1 MKKFLVLTLVL
12 GIASLASAAMS
23 FTDDSDV
30 AIGTGISLGID
41 ISTPTEPYSDDY
53 GQYMVSADATVA
65 TVSEGTVLL
74 GNASEDKT
82 VYDDGYGGTVY
93 ATTYYLYPA
102 MANVPLATDG
112 SVSANYGL
120 LGDSGGIAL
129 NGQAVSF
136 SIDALKAGTV
146 TLWESYN
153 GASGTWTAVDT
164 ITIVPEPATM
174 ALLGLGGLL
183 LRRKK

>member
-12 GIASLASAAMS
+12 GIASLATAAMS
-23 FTDDSDV
+23 FTDNSDLNP
-30 AIGTGISLGID
+30 GNGISLGVD
-41 ISTPTEPYSDDY
+41 IAAAGSTEY
-53 GQYMVSADATVA
+53 GLYMVWADSTVA
-65 TVSEGTVLL
+65 TVSAGTVLL
-74 GNASEDKT
+74 GNASSDKT

-102 MANVPLATDG
+102 MTNAGLATDG
-112 SVSANYGL
+112 SISANFGGI
-120 LGDSGGIAL
+120 GDTGGIAL
-129 NGQAVSF
+129 NGQAMTF
-136 SIDALKAGTV
+136 SVDALKAGTI
-146 TLWESYN
+146 TLYESFD
-153 GASGTWTAVDT
+153 GAEGNWSALDT

>member
-12 GIASLASAAMS
+12 GIASLATAALS
-23 FTDDSDV
+23 FTSDSD
-30 AIGTGISLGID
+30 INPGSGISLGID
-41 ISTPTEPYSDDY
+41 IAAADSTEY
-53 GQYMVSADATVA
+53 GQYIVWADSTVA
-65 TVSEGTVLL
+65 TVSAGTVLL

-82 VYDDGYGGTVY
+82 FYDDGAGGTIY
-93 ATTYYLYPA
+93 PTTYYLHPA
-102 MANVPLATDG
+102 MTAAGLATDG
-112 SVSANYGL
+112 TISANFGVI
-120 LGDSGGIAL
+120 GDSGGIAL

-146 TLWESYN
+146 TLYESFV
-153 GASGTWTAVDT
+153 GATWTAVDT